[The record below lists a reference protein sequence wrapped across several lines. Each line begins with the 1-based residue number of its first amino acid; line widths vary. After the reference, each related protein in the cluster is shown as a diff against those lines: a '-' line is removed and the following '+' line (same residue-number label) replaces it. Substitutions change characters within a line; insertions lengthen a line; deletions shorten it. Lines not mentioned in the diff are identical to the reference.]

1 MLSGSFLRR
10 SLFFLGSLAALG
22 CGKGNEAP
30 AGPDIQTREVTYQ
43 QDGTTLKGFLA
54 WDASK
59 QGKRPGVLVVH
70 EWWGL
75 NDHSRNAARR
85 LAEAGYVGFALDM
98 YGDGRHTAHPDTA
111 QQFMAQ
117 AMSNM
122 SAMVARFSAAR
133 AELLK
138 DPSVDSTRIGAIG
151 YCFGGAVV
159 LGQARAGAD
168 LDAVVSFHGALLPGK
183 VDSGAVKARV
193 LVLTGADDP
202 MVPSTAVE
210 TFRQE
215 MTAAGALGHTEIV
228 VYPGAK
234 HSFTNPHADS
244 VGMAGMAYNAAADQQ
259 SWQAMLK
266 LFHEVWP

>member
-1 MLSGSFLRR
+1 MWSGSHLHR
-10 SLFFLGSLAALG
+10 SLLIIGALGTAG
-22 CGKGNEAP
+22 CGKGNETP

-43 QDGTTLKGFLA
+43 QDGTTLKGFVA
-54 WDASK
+54 WDASRL
-59 QGKRPGVLVVH
+59 GKRPGVLVVH

-75 NDHSRNAARR
+75 NDHARNSARR

-98 YGDGRHTAHPDTA
+98 YGDGKNTAHPDTA
-111 QQFMAQ
+111 QQFMAE
-117 AMSNM
+117 AMSNQLVM
-122 SAMVARFSAAR
+122 AARFNAAR

-138 DPSVDSTRIGAIG
+138 DPNVDSTRIGAIG

-168 LDAVVSFHGALLPGK
+168 LDAVVSFHGALIPGK
-183 VDSGAVKARV
+183 VDSGAVKGRV

-215 MTAAGALGHTEIV
+215 MTAAGASSHTEIV

-244 VGMAGMAYNAAADQQ
+244 VGMAALGYNAAADQQ

-266 LFHEVWP
+266 LFQEVWP